1 MWQEN
6 VGQPERSISAA
17 SDYQP
22 SAKPYSFVDQ
32 VFGAERLLLERMLES
47 LGNPSVQ
54 IELWDGQLVPQNQ
67 VRAPVPQN
75 QVRVL
80 VTDRGD
86 APVARMIIRDR
97 GALLKL
103 ISNPEF
109 WFGEMYAAGRI
120 DVEGDLAEFIET
132 VYRSLPRLNQDTLGK
147 RLLAPFSDARRNSLP
162 KARSNIHHHY
172 DIGNEFYRLWLD
184 QQMVYTCAY
193 FPVRSMPLED
203 AQIAKMDHLCR
214 KLQLQ
219 PGETVVEAGSG
230 WGTLALHMARQCGV
244 KVKAYNISREQVAY
258 SRERARDTGLDD
270 RVEFIEDDY
279 RNIRGDFD
287 VFVSVGMLE
296 HVGVDHYPELGA
308 VLDRSLKHSGR
319 GLIHSIGRDYPCAMN
334 PWIERRIF
342 PGASPPS
349 LSEMMRIFEPFGF
362 SVLDVENL
370 RLHYARTLEHWLER
384 YENAADRVA
393 EMFDPAFVRAWRLY
407 LAGSL
412 AAFRSGA
419 MQLFQV
425 GFARS
430 GYNQIPWTRQHQ
442 YPA

>member
-132 VYRSLPRLNQDTLGK
+132 VYRSLP